1 LIKCLFLQQIKY
13 KSMDIFEAQ
22 GKIQTLTEELKEH
35 NYNYYVLAQSTIS
48 DFDFDQKLKELQEL
62 EEQFPQFAQ
71 DDSPTKR
78 VGGEI
83 SKEFKTVKH
92 RYPML
97 SLGNTY
103 SREDLADFDGRIRK
117 TIGDNFEYICELK
130 YDGLAIGLTYKNG
143 KLVQAV
149 TRGDGVQGDDV
160 SANVRTIR
168 SIPLS
173 LRANDYPDDFEIRGE
188 IVMTRSGFAKFNEQR
203 VNAGKQSFAN
213 PRNAA
218 AGSIKL
224 QDSAEV
230 AKRPLDCYLYY
241 VLGDQLPHQNHYDNM
256 MAAKTWGLKV
266 PNYIAKATSI
276 DEIFEFIDKWDVAR
290 NDLDFEIDGI
300 VIKVNDFA
308 QQQQLGYTA
317 KSPRWAISYKFK
329 TEQAITELIEIT
341 YQVGRTGAITP
352 VANLEPVALAGT
364 TVRRASL
371 HNADIIEELDLH
383 EHDYVKVEKGG
394 EIIPK
399 IVGVDLEQRK
409 AGSKKVQYIEYCP
422 ECGVKL
428 VRNEGEANH
437 YCPNEYHCPP
447 QIKGKIEHFVGR
459 KAMNIAFGEATVNAL
474 FEKGFVKN
482 IADLYDLT
490 REQILS
496 LEGFKEKSA
505 ENMIK
510 SLEESRAMPFEKVLF
525 ALGIR
530 FVGQTVAAKLAEYF
544 GAMEN
549 LMKATEMDLMMVDE
563 IGDRITESLLEYFAD
578 EGNMQIVK
586 RLQDAGLKFE
596 IEKNKEQGPNLLE
609 GKSFV
614 VSGKFTIARDDLK
627 KMISTFGGKNVS
639 AISSKT
645 DYVLAGDAMGPAK
658 LKKAEKLGI
667 PIISEADFMK
677 MIAK

>member
-1 LIKCLFLQQIKY
+1 
-13 KSMDIFEAQ
+13 MNIFEAQ
-22 GKIQTLTEELKEH
+22 DKIQALTEELKEH
-35 NYNYYVLAQSTIS
+35 NYNYYVLAQPTIS
-48 DFDFDQKLKELQEL
+48 DFDFDQKLKELKKL
-62 EEQFPQFAQ
+62 EEEFPQFAQ

-103 SREDLADFDGRIRK
+103 SREDLADFDARIRK
-117 TIGDNFEYICELK
+117 AIGDEFEYVCELK

-149 TRGDGVQGDDV
+149 TRGDGVQGDEV
-160 SANVRTIR
+160 TANVRTIR

-173 LRANDYPDDFEIRGE
+173 LRGNDYPDDFEIRGE
-188 IVMTRSGFAKFNEQR
+188 IIMTRSGFAKFNKQR
-203 VNAGKQSFAN
+203 EEEGKQSFAN

-218 AGSIKL
+218 AGSIKM

-241 VLGDQLPHQNHYDNM
+241 VLGDNLPYQNHYDNM

-266 PNYIAKATSI
+266 PKYIAKATSI
-276 DEIFEFIDKWDVAR
+276 DEIFDFIDYWDTAR
-290 NDLDFEIDGI
+290 NDLDFDIDGI

-308 QQQQLGYTA
+308 QQQQLGFTA

-329 TEQAITELIEIT
+329 TEQAITELLEIT

-364 TVRRASL
+364 TVKRASL

-383 EHDYVKVEKGG
+383 EHDFVKVEKGG

-409 AGSKKVQYIEYCP
+409 PGSKKVQYIEYCP
-422 ECGVKL
+422 ECGTKL

-447 QIKGKIEHFVGR
+447 QIKGKIEHFVSR

-482 IADLYDLT
+482 VADLYDLT

-505 ENMIK
+505 DNMIK
-510 SLEESRAMPFEKVLF
+510 SIEESKAMPFEKVLF

-530 FVGQTVAAKLAEYF
+530 FVGQTVAAKLADYF
-544 GAMEN
+544 GSMEN

-578 EGNMQIVK
+578 EDNLQIIK

-596 IEKNKEQGPNLLE
+596 IEKDKEQGPNLLE

-627 KMISTFGGKNVS
+627 KMISKFGGKNVS

-667 PIISEADFMK
+667 PIISEDDFMK
-677 MIAK
+677 MVNL

>member
-1 LIKCLFLQQIKY
+1 
-13 KSMDIFEAQ
+13 MDIFEAQ

-35 NYNYYVLAQSTIS
+35 NYNYYVLAQPTIS
-48 DFDFDQKLKELQEL
+48 DFDFDQKLKELQEM

-103 SREDLADFDGRIRK
+103 SREDLADFDARIRK
-117 TIGDNFEYICELK
+117 AIGDEFEYICELK
-130 YDGLAIGLTYKNG
+130 YDGLAIGLSYKNG

-149 TRGDGVQGDDV
+149 TRGDGVQGDEV
-160 SANVRTIR
+160 TANVRTIR

-173 LRANDYPDDFEIRGE
+173 LRGNDYPDDFEIRGE
-188 IVMTRSGFAKFNEQR
+188 IVMTRSGFAKFNTQR
-203 VNAGKQSFAN
+203 EEEGKQSFAN

-218 AGSIKL
+218 AGSIKM

-241 VLGDQLPHQNHYDNM
+241 VLGDALPHKNHYDNM
-256 MAAKTWGLKV
+256 MAAKDWGLKV
-266 PNYIAKATSI
+266 PKYIAKATSI
-276 DEIFEFIDKWDVAR
+276 DEIFDFIDYWDSAR

-308 QQQQLGYTA
+308 QQQQLGFTA

-329 TEQAITELIEIT
+329 TEQAITELLEIT

-364 TVRRASL
+364 TVKRASL

-383 EHDYVKVEKGG
+383 EHDFVKVEKGG

-409 AGSKKVQYIEYCP
+409 PGSKKVQYIENCP
-422 ECGVKL
+422 ECETTL

-474 FEKGFVKN
+474 FENGFVKN
-482 IADLYDLT
+482 VADLYDLT

-505 ENMIK
+505 DNMIK
-510 SLEESRAMPFEKVLF
+510 SLEESKAMPFEKVLF

-530 FVGQTVAAKLAEYF
+530 FVGQTVAEKLAEYF
-544 GAMEN
+544 GSMEN

-578 EGNMQIVK
+578 EDNMSIVK
-586 RLQDAGLKFE
+586 RLQDTGLKFE
-596 IEKNKEQGPNLLE
+596 IEKDKDQGPNLLE

-627 KMISTFGGKNVS
+627 KMISKFGGKNVS

-658 LKKAEKLGI
+658 LKKAEKLDV
-667 PIISEADFMK
+667 PIISEEDFMK
-677 MIAK
+677 MINI

>member
-1 LIKCLFLQQIKY
+1 
-13 KSMDIFEAQ
+13 MDIFEAQ
-22 GKIQTLTEELKEH
+22 NKIQALTEELKEH
-35 NYNYYVLAQSTIS
+35 NYNYYVLAQPTIS
-48 DFDFDQKLKELQEL
+48 DFDFDQKLKELQNL
-62 EEQFPQFAQ
+62 EEEFPQFAQ

-78 VGGEI
+78 VGGEV

-117 TIGDNFEYICELK
+117 AIGDDFEYVCELK

-143 KLVQAV
+143 KLVQGV

-160 SANVRTIR
+160 TTNVRTIR

-173 LRANDYPDDFEIRGE
+173 LRGNDYPNDFEIRGE
-188 IVMTRSGFAKFNEQR
+188 IIMTRSGFARFNKQR
-203 VNAGKQSFAN
+203 EKEGKQSFAN

-218 AGSIKL
+218 AGSLKM

-230 AKRPLDCYLYY
+230 AKRPLDCYLYF
-241 VLGDQLPHQNHYDNM
+241 VLGDNLPHQNHYDNM

-266 PNYIAKATSI
+266 PQYIAKATSI
-276 DEIFEFIDKWDVAR
+276 DEIFEFIDYWDTAR
-290 NDLDFEIDGI
+290 NDLDFDIDGI

-308 QQQQLGYTA
+308 QQQQLGFTA

-329 TEQAITELIEIT
+329 TEQAITELLEIT

-352 VANLEPVALAGT
+352 VANLQPVALAGT
-364 TVRRASL
+364 TVKRASL

-383 EHDYVKVEKGG
+383 EHDFVKVEKGG

-409 AGSKKVQYIEYCP
+409 PGSRKVKYIEHCP
-422 ECGVKL
+422 ECGTKL

-482 IADLYDLT
+482 VADLYDLT

-505 ENMIK
+505 DNMIK
-510 SLEESRAMPFEKVLF
+510 SLEESKAMPFEKVLF

-544 GAMEN
+544 GSMEN
-549 LMKATEMDLMMVDE
+549 LIKATEMDLMMVDE
-563 IGDRITESLLEYFAD
+563 IGDRITESLLEFFAD
-578 EGNMQIVK
+578 KDNMQIVQ

-596 IEKNKEQGPNLLE
+596 IEKDKDQGPNLLQ

-627 KMISTFGGKNVS
+627 KMISKFGGKNVS

-645 DYVLAGDAMGPAK
+645 DYLLAGDAMGPAK
-658 LKKAEKLGI
+658 LKKAEKLEV
-667 PIISEADFMK
+667 PIISEEDFLE
-677 MIAK
+677 MIDD

>member
-1 LIKCLFLQQIKY
+1 
-13 KSMDIFEAQ
+13 MNIFEAQ
-22 GKIQTLTEELKEH
+22 DKIQALTEELKEH
-35 NYNYYVLAQSTIS
+35 NYNYYVLAQPTIS
-48 DFDFDQKLKELQEL
+48 DFDFDQKLKELQKL
-62 EEQFPQFAQ
+62 EEEFPQFAQ

-103 SREDLADFDGRIRK
+103 SREDLADFDARIRK
-117 TIGDNFEYICELK
+117 AIGDEFEFICELK
-130 YDGLAIGLTYKNG
+130 YDGLAIGLSYKNG

-149 TRGDGVQGDDV
+149 TRGDGVQGDEV
-160 SANVRTIR
+160 TTNVRTIR

-173 LRANDYPDDFEIRGE
+173 LRGNDYPDDFEIRGE
-188 IVMTRSGFAKFNEQR
+188 IVMTRSGFAKFNKQR
-203 VNAGKQSFAN
+203 EEEGKQSFAN

-218 AGSIKL
+218 AGSIKM

-241 VLGDQLPHQNHYDNM
+241 VLGDSLPHKNHYDNM
-256 MAAKTWGLKV
+256 MAAKDWGLKV
-266 PNYIAKATSI
+266 PKYIAKATSI
-276 DEIFEFIDKWDVAR
+276 DEIFDFIDYWDTAR

-308 QQQQLGYTA
+308 HQQQLGFTA

-329 TEQAITELIEIT
+329 TEQAITELLEIT

-364 TVRRASL
+364 TVKRASL

-383 EHDYVKVEKGG
+383 EHDFVKVEKGG

-409 AGSKKVQYIEYCP
+409 PGSKKVQYIEHCP
-422 ECGVKL
+422 ECETKL

-482 IADLYDLT
+482 VADLYDLT

-505 ENMIK
+505 DNMIK
-510 SLEESRAMPFEKVLF
+510 SLEESKKMPFEKVLF

-530 FVGQTVAAKLAEYF
+530 FVGQTVAEKLAEYF
-544 GAMEN
+544 GSMEN
-549 LMKATEMDLMMVDE
+549 LMKATEMDLIMVDE

-578 EGNMQIVK
+578 EDNMNIVR

-596 IEKNKEQGPNLLE
+596 IEKDKEQGPNLLE

-627 KMISTFGGKNVS
+627 KMISKFGGKNVS

-658 LKKAEKLGI
+658 LKKAEKLDV
-667 PIISEADFMK
+667 PIISEDDFMK
-677 MIAK
+677 MINI

>member
-1 LIKCLFLQQIKY
+1 
-13 KSMDIFEAQ
+13 MDIFEAQ
-22 GKIQTLTEELKEH
+22 NKIQALTEELKEH
-35 NYNYYVLAQSTIS
+35 NYNYYVLAQPTIS
-48 DFDFDQKLKELQEL
+48 DFDFDQKLKELQKL
-62 EEQFPQFAQ
+62 EEEFPQFAQ

-92 RYPML
+92 RFPML

-117 TIGDNFEYICELK
+117 VIGDDFEYVCELK

-143 KLVQAV
+143 KLLQGV

-160 SANVRTIR
+160 TTNVRTIR

-173 LRANDYPDDFEIRGE
+173 LRGNDYPDDFEIRGE
-188 IVMTRSGFAKFNEQR
+188 IIMTRSGFDKFNKQR
-203 VNAGKQSFAN
+203 EEEGKQSFAN

-218 AGSIKL
+218 AGSLKM

-230 AKRPLDCYLYY
+230 AKRPLDCYLYF
-241 VLGDQLPHQNHYDNM
+241 VLGDKLPHQNHYDNM

-266 PNYIAKATSI
+266 PKYIAKATSI
-276 DEIFEFIDKWDVAR
+276 DEIFEFIDYWDTAR

-308 QQQQLGYTA
+308 QQQQLGFTA

-329 TEQAITELIEIT
+329 TEQAITELLEIT

-352 VANLEPVALAGT
+352 VANLQPVALAGT
-364 TVRRASL
+364 TVKRASL

-383 EHDYVKVEKGG
+383 EHDFVKVEKGG

-409 AGSKKVQYIEYCP
+409 PGSKKVEYIEYCP

-482 IADLYDLT
+482 VADLYDLT
-490 REQILS
+490 REQILQ

-505 ENMIK
+505 DNMIK
-510 SLEESRAMPFEKVLF
+510 SLEESKTMPFEKVLF

-544 GAMEN
+544 GSMEN

-563 IGDRITESLLEYFAD
+563 IGDRITESLLEFFAD
-578 EGNMQIVK
+578 KDNMEIVQ
-586 RLQDAGLKFE
+586 RLQHAGLKFE
-596 IEKNKEQGPNLLE
+596 IEKDKDQGPNLLE

-614 VSGKFTIARDDLK
+614 VSGKFSIARDDLK
-627 KMISTFGGKNVS
+627 KMISKFGGKNVS

-658 LKKAEKLGI
+658 LKKAEKLEV
-667 PIISEADFMK
+667 PIISEDDFMR
-677 MIAK
+677 MIGR

>member
-1 LIKCLFLQQIKY
+1 
-13 KSMDIFEAQ
+13 MDIFEAQ
-22 GKIQTLTEELKEH
+22 ERIQTLTNELKEH
-35 NYNYYVLAQSTIS
+35 NYNYYVLAQPTIS
-48 DFDFDQKLKELQEL
+48 DFEFDQKLKELQQL
-62 EEQFPQFAQ
+62 EEQFPQFAA

-78 VGGEI
+78 VGGEVN
-83 SKEFKTVKH
+83 KEFKTVKH

-103 SREDLADFDGRIRK
+103 NREDLNDFDARIRK
-117 TIGDNFEYICELK
+117 AIGDDFEYVCELK
-130 YDGLAIGLTYKNG
+130 YDGLAIGLAYKNG
-143 KLVQAV
+143 KLKQAV

-160 SANVRTIR
+160 TANVRTIR

-173 LRANDYPDDFEIRGE
+173 LRGDNYPDDFEIRGE
-188 IVMTRSGFAKFNEQR
+188 IVMTRSGFAKFNAQR
-203 VNAGKQSFAN
+203 EKEGAQAFAN

-218 AGSIKL
+218 AGSLKL

-241 VLGDQLPHQNHYDNM
+241 VLGENLPAQNHYDNM
-256 MAAKTWGLKV
+256 MAAKAWGFKV
-266 PNYIAKATSI
+266 PNYIAKAKTI
-276 DEIFEFIDKWDVAR
+276 DDIFAFIDYWDVAR
-290 NDLDFEIDGI
+290 NELDFDIDGI
-300 VIKVNDFA
+300 VIKVNDYA
-308 QQQQLGYTA
+308 QQQQLGFTA

-329 TEQAITELIEIT
+329 TEQAITELLEIT

-364 TVRRASL
+364 TVKRASL

-383 EHDYVKVEKGG
+383 EHDFVKVEKGG

-399 IVGVDLEQRK
+399 IVGVDLSKRK
-409 AGSKKVQYIEYCP
+409 PGSKKVKYIENCP
-422 ECGVKL
+422 ECGAKL
-428 VRNEGEANH
+428 VRQEGEANH

-447 QIKGKIEHFVGR
+447 QIKGKIEHFVSR

-474 FEKGFVKN
+474 YEQGYVRN
-482 IADLYDLT
+482 IADLYDLKK
-490 REQILS
+490 EQILK

-505 ENMIK
+505 ENILK
-510 SLEESRAMPFEKVLF
+510 SIEESKTVPFEKVLF

-530 FVGQTVAAKLAEYF
+530 YVGQTVAAKLAEYF
-544 GAMEN
+544 GSMEN
-549 LMKATEMDLMMVDE
+549 LMKATEKELMMVDE
-563 IGDRITESLLEYFAD
+563 IGDRITESLLSYFAD
-578 EGNMQIVK
+578 EDNLSIIN
-586 RLQDAGLKFE
+586 RLAVAGLKFE
-596 IEKNKEQGPNLLE
+596 IEKEASQESNILQ

-614 VSGKFTIARDDLK
+614 VSGKFSIARDDLK
-627 KMISTFGGKNVS
+627 KMIRNFGGKNVS

-667 PIISEADFMK
+667 PIISEEEFMK

>member
-1 LIKCLFLQQIKY
+1 
-13 KSMDIFEAQ
+13 
-22 GKIQTLTEELKEH
+22 
-35 NYNYYVLAQSTIS
+35 
-48 DFDFDQKLKELQEL
+48 
-62 EEQFPQFAQ
+62 
-71 DDSPTKR
+71 
-78 VGGEI
+78 
-83 SKEFKTVKH
+83 
-92 RYPML
+92 
-97 SLGNTY
+97 
-103 SREDLADFDGRIRK
+103 
-117 TIGDNFEYICELK
+117 
-130 YDGLAIGLTYKNG
+130 
-143 KLVQAV
+143 
-149 TRGDGVQGDDV
+149 
-160 SANVRTIR
+160 
-168 SIPLS
+168 
-173 LRANDYPDDFEIRGE
+173 
-188 IVMTRSGFAKFNEQR
+188 
-203 VNAGKQSFAN
+203 
-213 PRNAA
+213 
-218 AGSIKL
+218 
-224 QDSAEV
+224 V

-241 VLGDQLPHQNHYDNM
+241 VLGDNLPHQNHYDNM

-266 PNYIAKATSI
+266 PQYIAKATSI
-276 DEIFEFIDKWDVAR
+276 DEIFEFIDYWDTAR
-290 NDLDFEIDGI
+290 NDLDFDIDGI

-308 QQQQLGYTA
+308 QQQQLGFTA

-329 TEQAITELIEIT
+329 TEQAITELLEIT

-352 VANLEPVALAGT
+352 VANLQPVALAGT
-364 TVRRASL
+364 TVKRASL

-383 EHDYVKVEKGG
+383 EHDFVKVEKGG

-409 AGSKKVQYIEYCP
+409 PGSKKVKYIEHCP
-422 ECGVKL
+422 ECGTKL

-482 IADLYDLT
+482 VADLYDLT

-505 ENMIK
+505 DNMIK
-510 SLEESRAMPFEKVLF
+510 SLEESKAMPFEKVLF

-544 GAMEN
+544 GSMEN
-549 LMKATEMDLMMVDE
+549 LIKATEMDLMMVDE
-563 IGDRITESLLEYFAD
+563 IGDRITESLLEFFAD
-578 EGNMQIVK
+578 KDNMQIVQ

-596 IEKNKEQGPNLLE
+596 IEKDKDQGPNLLQ

-627 KMISTFGGKNVS
+627 KMISKFGGKNVS

-645 DYVLAGDAMGPAK
+645 DYLLAGDAMGPAK
-658 LKKAEKLGI
+658 LKKAEKLEV
-667 PIISEADFMK
+667 PIISEEDFLE
-677 MIAK
+677 MIGD